1 MSQHINIVRIKA
13 IAGLLDQLRE
23 DVVFVGGATVS
34 LYSDT
39 AASEVRPTDDVDVIV
54 ELATYHGYAELD
66 ERLRLLGFLNDA
78 ESGVVCRYQINGIT
92 VDIMPTHPEVIGFS
106 NKWYPAGFKEAISIK
121 VDDRNIKIFPL
132 PFFIASK
139 LEAFKSRGKR
149 NYLFSSDFED
159 IVYVLENNSQAQELL
174 LNTKPD
180 VLLYLRRAFGEML
193 IDPDFEEGLISHLEP
208 NTSAQ
213 QFVRIKSILEIVRL
227 QADTQ
232 PINNSQT

>member
-1 MSQHINIVRIKA
+1 MSEHNNIVRIKA
-13 IAGLLDQLRE
+13 IAGLLEELKE

-34 LYSDT
+34 LYADT
-39 AASEVRPTDDVDVIV
+39 MAAEARPTDDVDVVI
-54 ELATYHGYAELD
+54 ELASYHGYAELD
-66 ERLRLLGFLNDA
+66 ERLRAAGFVNDA
-78 ESGVVCRYQINGIT
+78 ESGVICRYQIQGIT

-121 VDDRNIKIFPL
+121 VDDRSIKIFSL

-139 LEAFKSRGKR
+139 LEAFKSRGKG

-174 LNTKPD
+174 HNASPE
-180 VLLYLRRAFGEML
+180 VLTYLQNAFAEML
-193 IDPDFEEGLISHLEP
+193 ADPDFEEGLTAHLEP

-213 QFVRIKSILEIVRL
+213 QFIKIEAILKAVIG
-227 QADTQ
+227 
-232 PINNSQT
+232 